1 MTPFSTTAIREHLLT
16 HISQVVAISSR
27 LAVGASFFE
36 NGFRRGTDAATVV
49 PTALSAAQVRN
60 RLRFIELTISREQ
73 ICSVLNCSAR
83 FTCCRSPVAKSWKYE
98 YSGKP
103 PHHAVGLRSYVWSRP
118 RGYERAF
125 RWRNSSSIEFAF
137 CLKE

>member
-16 HISQVVAISSR
+16 HISQVVDISSR

-36 NGFRRGTDAATVV
+36 NGFRRGTDAATVA
-49 PTALSAAQVRN
+49 PTAPPAAQVRN
-60 RLRFIELTISREQ
+60 RLRFIEPTTSREQ

-83 FTCCRSPVAKSWKYE
+83 FTCRRSPVAKSRKHE
-98 YSGKP
+98 HPGKP

-118 RGYERAF
+118 RGHERAF
-125 RWRNSSSIEFAF
+125 RWRNSSSTELAS